1 MIGPNLWWLI
11 SSLGGLSLIP
21 INLLF
26 ILFPR
31 LSTVSIVFGITFK
44 LTSWSYLDRTNS
56 MSSPVDIVIN
66 FDTSRMLLTEVP
78 SIDSIISFFLKPA
91 DIAGLSIWTSSITA
105 GVKSFPTDIYINKKI
120 KIAKIKFANGPAA
133 TIIARW

>member
-1 MIGPNLWWLI
+1 MELKKKFKKIGFIFGLKREMNLVSHKNNNIVCVYGYGKASKNATQKLI
-11 SSLGGLSLIP
+11 KLG
-21 INLLF
+21 
-26 ILFPR
+26 
-31 LSTVSIVFGITFK
+31 
-44 LTSWSYLDRTNS
+44 
-56 MSSPVDIVIN
+56 VDIVIN

-120 KIAKIKFANGPAA
+120 KIKQTSIEF
-133 TIIARW
+133 